1 MLCNINLSI
10 IYILCIYEN
19 LAMTD
24 KITATK
30 KAKTENLG
38 SMSLRVDK
46 DLLKSFQTI
55 AKANNRNASMLLRD
69 YMSNYVKKHGQGDL
83 FK

>member
-1 MLCNINLSI
+1 MLCNIKITI
-10 IYILCIYEN
+10 IYILCIYEK
-19 LAMTD
+19 LAMTQ
-24 KITATK
+24 KTTATK

>member
-1 MLCNINLSI
+1 
-10 IYILCIYEN
+10 
-19 LAMTD
+19 MTE
-24 KITATK
+24 KTTATK
-30 KAKTENLG
+30 KAENLG

-69 YMSNYVKKHGQGDL
+69 YMASYVKKHGQGDL

>member
-1 MLCNINLSI
+1 
-10 IYILCIYEN
+10 
-19 LAMTD
+19 MTE
-24 KITATK
+24 
-30 KAKTENLG
+30 KTTPAPRKENLG

>member
-1 MLCNINLSI
+1 
-10 IYILCIYEN
+10 
-19 LAMTD
+19 MTE
-24 KITATK
+24 KTTATK
-30 KAKTENLG
+30 KAKAENLG

-69 YMSNYVKKHGQGDL
+69 YMASYVKKHGQGDL

>member
-1 MLCNINLSI
+1 
-10 IYILCIYEN
+10 
-19 LAMTD
+19 MTE
-24 KITATK
+24 KTTATK

-46 DLLKSFQTI
+46 DLLKSFQTT